1 MAKVICEDCSKVFE
15 GGAKAFFCPDCR
27 KRRQSESAKKRNLNK
42 LGNAAYSKKVK
53 G

>member
-1 MAKVICEDCSKVFE
+1 MAKELCEDCGKVFE
-15 GGAKAFFCPDCR
+15 GSKWAHFCPECR
-27 KRRQSESAKKRNLNK
+27 KNRQSESAKKRNLNK